1 MSGNAVKAA
10 PDWERIE
17 QDFRAGLLSLREIA
31 AQHGGGLSH
40 VAITKRAKRDGW
52 TRDLS
57 AKIRA
62 KADELVNRAEVNSA
76 VNTAKAVNE
85 KAIVDANAEV
95 IARIRRTHRADIARA
110 RKQAMKLLDELE
122 HTGEHIDLIEQL
134 ERLVA
139 LDQLGPDSPKSAFEK
154 RAQLLHK
161 VLELPTRT
169 GVMKALAETMTKLI
183 ALEREAYSLE
193 TARDQSEGVSAT
205 DTFKSWLQQID
216 GAGTGLPKR
225 ALAP

>member
-1 MSGNAVKAA
+1 MSGKRTRAA

-40 VAITKRAKRDGW
+40 VAITKRAKREGW
-52 TRDLS
+52 ERDLS
-57 AKIRA
+57 ARIKA
-62 KADELVNRAEVNSA
+62 KADALVNKAEVNSEVNAADVVTDRA
-76 VNTAKAVNE
+76 VVE
-85 KAIVDANAEV
+85 ANAEA
-95 IARIRRTHRADIARA
+95 IARVRLSHRQDIARA
-110 RKQAMKLLDELE
+110 RKQAMKLLGELE

-134 ERLVA
+134 EQLVSVQGEVDEKTA
-139 LDQLGPDSPKSAFEK
+139 EK
-154 RAQLLHK
+154 RAAALQK
-161 VLELPTRT
+161 VLELPTRA

-193 TARDQSEGVSAT
+193 TAKEPGEGQSAT
-205 DTFKSWLQQID
+205 DTFKAWLQQID

-225 ALAP
+225 IGAATP